1 VDEVARRAGVGKGTV
16 YLYWPSKLE
25 LFGAVLTRDAARLVS
40 DQLAAIR
47 ADPARV
53 LPHRS
58 MRWVFLAVMARPL
71 SRAWSPPT
79 SRCSASWPPRPA
91 AAGCSPA
98 ASGTPPT
105 GISPLLHKHG
115 LLLDEPNPL
124 LTHRLSAAVT
134 GSFVLAPLTPEFD
147 AEAQADALALTV
159 RRGVRGRR
167 NHPIPR
173 RPQRRSPGSMRTGSR
188 NYARSCHDAMVK
200 VRLDRRSHRHGA
212 VRQSSRRRRSASP
225 IPAPRRRTGRAG
237 PARWAAAEIPRSR

>member
-1 VDEVARRAGVGKGTV
+1 VKAARILDAAEELLVSYGYRRITVDEVARRAGVGKGTV

-47 ADPARV
+47 ADPAEV

-71 SRAWSPPT
+71 SRAWVTTDIALLGELATQTRSGGLF
-79 SRCSASWPPRPA
+79 
-91 AAGCSPA
+91 AGGKRDTTDRYLA
-98 ASGTPPT
+98 V
-105 GISPLLHKHG
+105 LHKHG

-159 RRGVRGRR
+159 RR
-167 NHPIPR
+167 
-173 RPQRRSPGSMRTGSR
+173 
-188 NYARSCHDAMVK
+188 AFE
-200 VRLDRRSHRHGA
+200 
-212 VRQSSRRRRSASP
+212 
-225 IPAPRRRTGRAG
+225 PAEP
-237 PARWAAAEIPRSR
+237 PDPSAAAEEIAGLYEDWLSELRAELP